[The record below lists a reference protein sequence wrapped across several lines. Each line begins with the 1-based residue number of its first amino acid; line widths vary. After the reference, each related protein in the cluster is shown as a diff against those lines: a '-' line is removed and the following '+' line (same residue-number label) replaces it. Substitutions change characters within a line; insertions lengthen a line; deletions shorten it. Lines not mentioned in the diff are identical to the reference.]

1 MLAAIIAAVQAVR
14 GFTIQANV
22 IAPNIVV
29 PPIVLNINIA
39 AGYVTDTVKL
49 AVQNAVVAAVNTIGI
64 GNTLFV
70 SFIEQ
75 AALTV
80 PGVLSVQ
87 AGATTINGL
96 AADYAVTAIEEVKI
110 TLTNVTVGTYT

>member
-1 MLAAIIAAVQAVR
+1 MQAVR
-14 GFTIQANV
+14 GFTIKANV

-75 AALTV
+75 AALTRCRACCRCR
-80 PGVLSVQ
+80 PAPPRS
-87 AGATTINGL
+87 T
-96 AADYAVTAIEEVKI
+96 ADYAVTAIEEVKI